1 MVAKQDPNYMDV
13 LYTPERV
20 EKWLRN
26 EITLQQLTAI
36 SGPEMLQMAI
46 LGFRM
51 YEQGRYSDAKTVFH
65 GLVSL
70 DPNESYYLTAL
81 GAVYLAE
88 DDFEEALRFLNDS
101 IRVNPK
107 ELAAFVNRG
116 EVYLRMGKVLEAA
129 QDFVKAVQL
138 DPETKDPLT
147 VRAKVLASAALET
160 IQKAK
165 EKKKGAGAAAGKP
178 GAPAAKTAAPAAP
191 PKKAPPAKK

>member
-1 MVAKQDPNYMDV
+1 MAKQDPNYMDV

-20 EKWLRN
+20 EKWLRG

-65 GLVSL
+65 GLVTL
-70 DPNESYYLTAL
+70 DPQESYYLTAL

-88 DDFEEALRFLNDS
+88 DDFDEALRFLNDS

-129 QDFVKAVQL
+129 QDFVKAVEL
-138 DPETKDPLT
+138 DPQAKDPLT

-165 EKKKGAGAAAGKP
+165 EKKGAGAK
-178 GAPAAKTAAPAAP
+178 AP
-191 PKKAPPAKK
+191 PPVAGPAKKAPPAKK